1 IDGVGTFP
9 RLLQYIEG
17 GTVFN
22 AINFSL
28 EYNSLGGANFTAYT
42 SVVNVFLCPSSQR
55 APQGGR
61 DAIDPNDPMS
71 VATGRGYGVQD
82 YGPPVY
88 TDIDPKGIAFNGPGA
103 SQVTPFRNK
112 NFRNDGLLH
121 AGKTAIGEV
130 TDGTSNTIAIA
141 EDAGRDARF

>member
-1 IDGVGTFP
+1 REAARRAQCINNLKQMGLALHNYESANACFPTGGESTNYLNVPATTQFIDGVGTFP

-88 TDIDPKGIAFNGPGA
+88 TDIDPKGIAFNGPG
-103 SQVTPFRNK
+103 
-112 NFRNDGLLH
+112 
-121 AGKTAIGEV
+121 
-130 TDGTSNTIAIA
+130 
-141 EDAGRDARF
+141 